1 MATFHIPITCSN
13 TTGSTNFRIKYRL
26 TGDTIWTMFLI
37 PPSSATTVTIPQDS
51 PTSVLDNNRIYD
63 FQVQNL
69 NGDDNPLSLI
79 VQSIG
84 ITDPDVAFSPTNTS
98 VGFEFENLS
107 EDIDSYL
114 ITITTAAD
122 PSTIIA
128 SQTLSTGNVYPQPMT
143 GTFSFLDPLT
153 TYRFVINPVANQFSE
168 SFVHTFTTEATE
180 QYPNVISVTATLS

>member
-1 MATFHIPITCSN
+1 MATFHIPVTCDN
-13 TTGSTNFRIKYRL
+13 TLGSTNIRVRYRL
-26 TGDTIWTMFLI
+26 ATEALWTTFLI

-63 FQVQNL
+63 FQFQNL
-69 NGDDNPLSLI
+69 NGADNPLSI
-79 VQSIG
+79 VVQSIG

-114 ITITTAAD
+114 IILTTATD
-122 PSTIIA
+122 PSTVIV
-128 SQTLSTGNVYPQPMT
+128 SQTIPTGNVYPQT
-143 GTFSFLDPLT
+143 ISGTFSSLDPVT
-153 TYRFVINPVANQFSE
+153 TYRFVISPAANQFSE

>member
-1 MATFHIPITCSN
+1 MATFNIPITCDN

-26 TGDTIWTMFLI
+26 AGDSVWTMFLI
-37 PPSSATTVTIPQDS
+37 APSSATTVTIPQDS

-69 NGDDNPLSLI
+69 NGSDNPLSLI

-84 ITDPDVAFSPTNTS
+84 ITDPGVVFSPTNIS

-107 EDIDSYL
+107 VDIDSYL
-114 ITITTAAD
+114 ITLSTVED

-128 SQTLSTGNVYPQPMT
+128 TQTLSTGNVYPQTMT
-143 GTFSFLDPLT
+143 GTFSSLSPLT
-153 TYRFVINPVANQFSE
+153 AYRFVISPAANQFTE
-168 SFVHTFTTEATE
+168 SFVYTFITEATE
-180 QYPNVISVTATLS
+180 TYPNVISVTATLS